1 MYVSFQGITTQYGY
15 RYAQAGIIM
24 KGRIDGE
31 YYDAI
36 SYLSDIVGGWWV
48 PQKPFQFLY
57 IRGVRLMTDYLW
69 IVVAIIYLLVF
80 IHMCKNK
87 VSNPAYTLAGTLL
100 LSITTRVKD
109 EMCMIIS
116 SIIVLSALI
125 ARVVI
130 ILRNRYR

>member
-1 MYVSFQGITTQYGY
+1 
-15 RYAQAGIIM
+15 
-24 KGRIDGE
+24 
-31 YYDAI
+31 
-36 SYLSDIVGGWWV
+36 
-48 PQKPFQFLY
+48 
-57 IRGVRLMTDYLW
+57 MTDYLW